1 MHLTSTFVVTF
12 WILLLTFQAQARGVS
27 GAVCAR
33 PGGWC
38 THHGSTFFKADCDG
52 DKIIDPVCSDTKGK
66 LWYIGSASNCAD
78 AWTQKKSCKGSKS
91 ECKNIKL
98 KTNIWGQ
105 EISK

>member
-1 MHLTSTFVVTF
+1 MALVLNMSNSYFSHFGSLVS
-12 WILLLTFQAQARGVS
+12 GVS

-78 AWTQKKSCKGSKS
+78 AWTQKKSCKG
-91 ECKNIKL
+91 NL
-98 KTNIWGQ
+98 KCL
-105 EISK
+105 